1 ATLTIAATARAR
13 LAVNRDEIELLHSL
27 GATDGFIAG
36 QFQAGAFR
44 ATIAGVAAGTVLA
57 AAVIFA
63 IVRGAPPVIPF
74 VAELRLG
81 PADWAA
87 LALVPV
93 GALLLAMLVTR
104 WTAYGLARRLP

>member
-1 ATLTIAATARAR
+1 
-13 LAVNRDEIELLHSL
+13 
-27 GATDGFIAG
+27 
-36 QFQAGAFR
+36 GAFR

-93 GALLLAMLVTR
+93 GALLLGCWSRGGRPTGWRA
-104 WTAYGLARRLP
+104 GCHERRAGQADRRVSLSRVPGRLRGNPAD